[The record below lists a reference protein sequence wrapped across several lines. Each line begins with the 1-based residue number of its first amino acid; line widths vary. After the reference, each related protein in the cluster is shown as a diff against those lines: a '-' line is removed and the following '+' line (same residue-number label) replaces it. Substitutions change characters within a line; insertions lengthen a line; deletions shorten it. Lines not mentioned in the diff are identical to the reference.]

1 MRALVLILIFAATV
15 RCFAQGTVNFANLA
29 PGVDAPVRDASGQL
43 CVGCMAQLYV
53 GPANTTDPSLLV
65 ISGSPAQFLPE
76 QPGYFQGGNRTLA
89 GFPAGTTVTFQVRAW
104 ATASGSSWNSALER
118 GESNLIQVTLT
129 GGSVNLVGLQPFS
142 LSIVPEPSSIAIAA
156 LGLLAIMFSGVR
168 RRSR

>member
-1 MRALVLILIFAATV
+1 MFLIFAATV

-29 PGVDAPVRDASGQL
+29 PGVDAPVRDANGQL

-65 ISGSPAQFLPE
+65 TNGISGGPASFLPG

-104 ATASGSSWNSALER
+104 ATASGPSWNSALER
-118 GESNLIQVTLT
+118 GESNLIQVMLT

-142 LSIVPEPSSIAIAA
+142 LSIVPEPSPIALAA
-156 LGLLAIMFSGVR
+156 LGLLATMVFGVR